1 MAMHIKYYKG
11 EGGGFPKSKP
21 WWILCVATLV
31 LGSRPKQ
38 GLAKVQAKSEAW
50 GSHFMLLGVQESVKE
65 WTPTFPSELPLWKL
79 ESQWIL
85 ESSEGHFKSQNSL
98 DWKVF
103 HTMKKFLKHK
113 CLKWARMTH
122 LGTSNINHGQK
133 KGRES
138 KCQFDF
144 RPLKVKNRLNFL
156 ACKWCA
162 TYHWKYRDKGYNFA
176 LDLTSIKRLNAK
188 VWAYKVAGVLI

>member
-1 MAMHIKYYKG
+1 
-11 EGGGFPKSKP
+11 
-21 WWILCVATLV
+21 
-31 LGSRPKQ
+31 
-38 GLAKVQAKSEAW
+38 
-50 GSHFMLLGVQESVKE
+50 
-65 WTPTFPSELPLWKL
+65 
-79 ESQWIL
+79 
-85 ESSEGHFKSQNSL
+85 
-98 DWKVF
+98 
-103 HTMKKFLKHK
+103 
-113 CLKWARMTH
+113 MTH